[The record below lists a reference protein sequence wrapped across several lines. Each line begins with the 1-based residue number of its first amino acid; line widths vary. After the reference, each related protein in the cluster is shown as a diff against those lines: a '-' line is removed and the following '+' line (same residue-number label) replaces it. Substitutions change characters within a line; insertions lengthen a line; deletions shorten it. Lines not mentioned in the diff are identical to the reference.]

1 MRSGIVACA
10 VAGLAIAAGAGMA
23 AADDSR
29 VEFGLRAG
37 LNLASLNGD
46 DASLDNI
53 SPDSRIGFSGGF
65 FVGIRVT
72 PNFLIQP
79 EVLYTQKGA
88 KYDVGGAEFTI
99 KLDYVEVPVL
109 FKGRFG
115 SGGVKPSV
123 FAGPA
128 VGFKVSGKSAFDGE
142 EEDLEEAK
150 GTEFGIVFGAG
161 LDLAAGSGAFTI
173 DARYTLG
180 LTTLDDSAVAADI
193 KNGVWSFSLGYAF

>member
-1 MRSGIVACA
+1 
-10 VAGLAIAAGAGMA
+10 
-23 AADDSR
+23 
-29 VEFGLRAG
+29 
-37 LNLASLNGD
+37 
-46 DASLDNI
+46 
-53 SPDSRIGFSGGF
+53 
-65 FVGIRVT
+65 VT

-88 KYDVGGAEFTI
+88 KYDEGGAEATV

-128 VGFKVSGKSAFDGE
+128 VGFKVSAKTEFDGE
-142 EEDLEEAK
+142 EEDIEDVK
-150 GTEFGIVFGAG
+150 GTDFGIVFGAG
-161 LDLAAGSGAFTI
+161 LDLAAGPGSFII

-180 LTTLDDSAVAADI
+180 LTTLDDSPDPGDV
-193 KNGVWSFSLGYAF
+193 KNGVWSFSVGYTF